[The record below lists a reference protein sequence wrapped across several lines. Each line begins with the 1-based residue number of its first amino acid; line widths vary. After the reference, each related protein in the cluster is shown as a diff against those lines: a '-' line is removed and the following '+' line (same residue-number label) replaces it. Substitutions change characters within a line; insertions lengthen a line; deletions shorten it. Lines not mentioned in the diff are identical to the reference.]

1 MSMDEKFSDER
12 LHMFIDDEM
21 NSSDRAEIMEAINK
35 DDHLSSRVCELI
47 QLKDAVRLA
56 YSEPPRSSHE
66 NPQWSSLHNTGTY
79 MSIAASI
86 LLLAVGTLA
95 GWMLYPQLSGQYDN
109 VVASAEQYQSDKI
122 IIHIS
127 QADPAQFSNTLAY
140 TEKFLEEHKDSG
152 DQIDVV
158 AHASGLNLM
167 RADVSPLK
175 QQILALMDKY
185 DNVHFIAC
193 AGAIKMYRQKNGM
206 APDIIIGVGT
216 DTTAFDHIVGRL
228 QSGGWKYIKAETLS
242 EI

>member
-1 MSMDEKFSDER
+1 MIMDDKYSDER

-21 NSSDRAEIMEAINK
+21 NSSDRAEVMEAISK
-35 DDHLSSRVCELI
+35 DDNLSNRVCELI

-56 YSEPPRSSHE
+56 YSEPPKSSYE
-66 NPQWSSLHNTGTY
+66 NPQWSSSHNTGAY
-79 MSIAASI
+79 MSIAASV
-86 LLLAVGTLA
+86 LLLAVGALA
-95 GWMLYPQLSGQYDN
+95 GWMSYPQLSGQYGD
-109 VVASAEQYQSDKI
+109 VVASAVQQQSDRI
-122 IIHIS
+122 IVHIS

-175 QQILALMDKY
+175 QQIVALMDKY

-193 AGAIKMYRQKNGM
+193 AGAIKMYRQKNGVE
-206 APDIIIGVGT
+206 PDIIRGVGT

-228 QSGGWKYIKAETLS
+228 QSGGWKYIKAENLS

>member
-1 MSMDEKFSDER
+1 MSTDDKYSDER

-21 NSSDRAEIMEAINK
+21 NGSDRAEVMEAISK
-35 DDHLSSRVCELI
+35 DDNLSNRVCELV

-56 YSEPPRSSHE
+56 YSEPPRSSYE
-66 NPQWSSLHNTGTY
+66 NSQWSPSHNTGAY
-79 MSIAASI
+79 MSIAASV
-86 LLLAVGTLA
+86 LLLAVGALA
-95 GWMLYPQLSGQYDN
+95 GWMSYPQLSGQYGD
-109 VVASAEQYQSDKI
+109 VVASAAQHQSDKI
-122 IIHIS
+122 IVHIS

-175 QQILALMDKY
+175 QQIVALMDKY

-193 AGAIKMYRQKNGM
+193 AGAIKMYRQKNGV

>member
-1 MSMDEKFSDER
+1 MIMDDKYSDER
-12 LHMFIDDEM
+12 LHMFVDNEM
-21 NSSDRAEIMEAINK
+21 NSSDRAEVMEAISK
-35 DDHLSSRVCELI
+35 DDNLSNRVCELV

-56 YSEPPRSSHE
+56 YSEPPKSSYE
-66 NPQWSSLHNTGTY
+66 NSQWSPSHNTGAY

-86 LLLAVGTLA
+86 LLLAVGALA
-95 GWMLYPQLSGQYDN
+95 GWMSYPQLSGQYGD
-109 VVASAEQYQSDKI
+109 VVASAAQHQSDKI
-122 IIHIS
+122 IVHIS

-158 AHASGLNLM
+158 AHASGLTLM

-175 QQILALMDKY
+175 QQIVALMDKY

-193 AGAIKMYRQKNGM
+193 AGAIKMYRQKNGV
-206 APDIIIGVGT
+206 ARDIIIGVGT

>member
-1 MSMDEKFSDER
+1 MIMDDKYSDER

-21 NSSDRAEIMEAINK
+21 NSSDRAEVMEAISK
-35 DDHLSSRVCELI
+35 DDNLSNRVCELI

-56 YSEPPRSSHE
+56 YSEPPASSQE
-66 NPQWSSLHNTGTY
+66 NPQWSSSHNTGAY
-79 MSIAASI
+79 MSIAASV
-86 LLLAVGTLA
+86 LLLAVGALA
-95 GWMLYPQLSGQYDN
+95 GWMSYPQLSGQYGD
-109 VVASAEQYQSDKI
+109 VVASAVQQQSDRI
-122 IIHIS
+122 IVHIS

-175 QQILALMDKY
+175 QQIVALMDKY

-193 AGAIKMYRQKNGM
+193 AGAIKMYRQKNGVE
-206 APDIIIGVGT
+206 PDIIRGVGT

-228 QSGGWKYIKAETLS
+228 QSGGWKYIKAESLS

>member
-1 MSMDEKFSDER
+1 MSADDKYSDER

-21 NSSDRAEIMEAINK
+21 NSSDRAEVMETISK
-35 DDHLSSRVCELI
+35 DDHLSNRVCEII

-56 YSEPPRSSHE
+56 YSEPPESSHA
-66 NPQWSSLHNTGTY
+66 NTKWSSSHNSRSY
-79 MSIAASI
+79 LNIAASI

-95 GWMLYPQLSGQYDN
+95 GWMLYPQLSGQYGD
-109 VVASAEQYQSDKI
+109 VIASAAQHQSDKI

-127 QADPAQFSNTLAY
+127 QSDPAQFSNTLAY

-175 QQILALMDKY
+175 QQIVALMDKY

-193 AGAIKMYRQKNGM
+193 AGAIKMYRQKNGV

>member
-1 MSMDEKFSDER
+1 MIMDDKYSDER

-21 NSSDRAEIMEAINK
+21 NSSDRAEVMEAISK
-35 DDHLSSRVCELI
+35 DDNLSNRVCELI

-56 YSEPPRSSHE
+56 YSEPPASSHE
-66 NPQWSSLHNTGTY
+66 NPQWSSSHNSSSY
-79 MSIAASI
+79 LNIAASV

-95 GWMLYPQLSGQYDN
+95 GWMLYPQLSGQYGD
-109 VVASAEQYQSDKI
+109 VAASAVQHQSDRI
-122 IIHIS
+122 IVHIS

-175 QQILALMDKY
+175 QQIVALMDKY

-193 AGAIKMYRQKNGM
+193 AGAIKMYRQKNGVE
-206 APDIIIGVGT
+206 PDIIRGVGT

-228 QSGGWKYIKAETLS
+228 QSGGWKYIKAESLS